1 MKEYLEKSSKILD
14 ELQTTEQGLS
24 EAEAARR
31 LSEHGPNRL
40 AAGKKKSNLQRFFEE
55 LKDPMILILLAA
67 ALISGITSAYEGES
81 YADVV
86 IILTVVIINAVLGV
100 LQESKAEKAIEALQ
114 EIAAATSKVMRGGK
128 MEVKKS
134 EELVPGDIVILEA
147 GDAVPADGR
156 ILESASMK
164 IEEAALTGESVPVNK
179 TADVLNAGAASEVPL
194 GDRKN
199 MVYMGSTVVYGRGRA
214 VITGTGMKTEMGKIA
229 HVLTQSADESTPLQ
243 KRLNQLSKIL
253 SVMVLAICAVIFVVG
268 ILKEGV
274 TPQNILNTFMV
285 AVSLAVAAIPEGLA
299 AVVTIVLSIGV
310 TKMSKRNAVIRKL
323 TAVETLGCT
332 QVICS
337 DKTGTLTQNK
347 MTVVK
352 HEGSDIKRLVSV
364 MALCSDAEP
373 DENGEAVGE
382 PTECALV
389 NDAQKEGCPKK
400 SLSVQYPRVGEAPF
414 DSMRKRMTTIHRAN
428 DGTYFSC
435 TKGAPDEILKRCTS
449 VWRDG
454 RKQPMTEAFRQEI
467 LSQNKAMA
475 DQALRVLA
483 AAGRAWNQMPSSQE
497 PDFLEQDL
505 CFLGLCGM
513 IDPVR
518 PEVVDAIRECR
529 GAGIRPVMITGD
541 HKDTAVAIAKKL
553 GILEAGRKAVTG
565 AEIDQLSDEELDR
578 RIEEYAVYARVQPE
592 HKVRIVDA
600 WKRKGRIT
608 AMTGDGVNDAPS
620 IKRADIGI
628 GMGITGT
635 DVTKNVADMVLADDN
650 FATIIV
656 AVEEGRRIYDNI
668 RKAIQFLLASN
679 LAEVLS
685 IFCATLMGFT
695 ILNPVHL
702 LWINL
707 ITDSLPALA
716 LGVDKNDGKK
726 LMGRPPRTA
735 SESLL
740 ANGGLSVICFYGA
753 LIAGIS
759 LTAFFTVPYML
770 MKQERADFSVAV
782 LAAFL
787 EQKKVL
793 KRAQT
798 YAFTVLG
805 MSQLFHAVGM
815 RDVRQSIFSRR
826 PFENRLMLVAGG
838 IGFLLQAAVTELPFL
853 TGVFETLRLS
863 VGEWLYLAGLSCF
876 PLLAHELFVLL
887 EKNGTQKPM
896 EKFGRDAYESDRDHE
911 RAA

>member
-1 MKEYLEKSSKILD
+1 MEMKEYLEKSSKILD

-24 EAEAARR
+24 ETEAARR

-179 TADVLNAGAASEVPL
+179 TADVLTSGAASEVPL

-253 SVMVLAICAVIFVVG
+253 SVMVLAICAVIFIVG

-389 NDAQKEGCPKK
+389 NDAQKEGCLKK

-541 HKDTAVAIAKKL
+541 HKITAAAIAKRI
-553 GILEAGRKAVTG
+553 GILKDLSEACEGV
-565 AEIDQLSDEELDR
+565 EIENMSDEELR
-578 RIEEYAVYARVQPE
+578 GFVPKISVYARVSPE
-592 HKVRIVDA
+592 HKIRIVRA
-600 WKRKGRIT
+600 WQERGNIVS
-608 AMTGDGVNDAPS
+608 MTGDGVNDAPAL
-620 IKRADIGI
+620 KQADIGVA
-628 GMGITGT
+628 MGVTGT
-635 DVTKNVADMVLADDN
+635 EVAKDAAAMVLTDDN
-650 FATIIV
+650 FATIV
-656 AVEEGRRIYDNI
+656 KAVENGRNLYRNI
-668 RKAIQFLLASN
+668 KYAIQFLLSGNFGAILAVLYASIAG
-679 LAEVLS
+679 LPVPFA
-685 IFCATLMGFT
+685 
-695 ILNPVHL
+695 PVHL
-702 LWINL
+702 LFINL
-707 ITDSLPALA
+707 LTDSLPAIA
-716 LGVDKNDGKK
+716 LGVEPHTSDVMNEKP
-726 LMGRPPRTA
+726 RPA
-735 SESLL
+735 DESILTKDFL
-740 ANGGLSVICFYGA
+740 SKIGLEGLVIGVMTMISFLTGYHQDGA
-753 LIAGIS
+753 LLGS
-759 LTAFFTVPYML
+759 
-770 MKQERADFSVAV
+770 
-782 LAAFL
+782 
-787 EQKKVL
+787 
-793 KRAQT
+793 T
-798 YAFTVLG
+798 YAFGTLCLAR
-805 MSQLFHAVGM
+805 LFHGYNCKSDHPVIFTKRFFNNKWMQGAFALGAILITAV
-815 RDVRQSIFSRR
+815 
-826 PFENRLMLVAGG
+826 
-838 IGFLLQAAVTELPFL
+838 L
-853 TGVFETLRLS
+853 TIPGLHQVFKVETLNFEQLGT
-863 VGEWLYLAGLSCF
+863 VYLYAFACF
-876 PLLAHELFVLL
+876 PIIQLLKWVRGKLSE
-887 EKNGTQKPM
+887 
-896 EKFGRDAYESDRDHE
+896 
-911 RAA
+911 